1 MKKKEVLVLFKTHLD
16 VGFTDYSKNII
27 NNYLNV
33 FIPNAIRVGY
43 ELRGS
48 NTPFIWTVGSWMIW
62 KALKEDKTGTVEQ
75 AVRDGILN
83 WHGLPFTTHTELLT
97 PELFEFGL
105 NISAELDKKFGRK
118 TIGAKMT
125 DVPGHTKGMISLM
138 QKKGLEFLHIG
149 VNTVTPMPPVPPL
162 FRWKNGKDN
171 IIVMY
176 EHGYGFTTEFDDF
189 VVCFA
194 HTNDNMGPQS
204 KEEII
209 SIYNDIQRK
218 YPNHSIKAATLNDVA
233 ERIKNIKDIPIFE
246 GEIGDT
252 WIHGAA
258 TDPQKLSRYRQL
270 LRYTKA
276 NNIHDEK
283 LYENLLLIPEHT
295 WGMDIKLYFKD
306 SIHYTYAQ
314 MSECT
319 KERET
324 IEKSWEEQR
333 DYVRKAEN
341 ILGIATSYNTEK
353 PQLSQ
358 FIKSQTV
365 QPPNIEISW
374 QIFDNAD
381 YDRYKKCYM
390 QITEKNRD
398 WGSWDYTKVG
408 LPDYVGG
415 IYTAK
420 ATEGYEKGNVKVYK
434 LEFDKNDA
442 EKYGLPYFYLTV
454 NGSNNIEIKWF
465 GKKISRLPQAC
476 WMKFRGFDE
485 KWELNKMG
493 EWIKP
498 DDIVGSPL
506 ISAIEN
512 GIRNSNYQINSL
524 DAALVAPYGRKL
536 LHYNEHDLKQD
547 LYFNL
552 YNNIW
557 NTNFPL
563 WYSDD
568 ALFRFEVTKLK

>member
-75 AVRDGILN
+75 AIRDGILN

-125 DVPGHTKGMISLM
+125 DVPGHTKGMIPLM

-233 ERIKNIKDIPIFE
+233 ERIKNIKDIPVFE

-276 NNIHDEK
+276 NNIHDER

-358 FIKSQTV
+358 FIKLQTV

-454 NGSNNIEIKWF
+454 SGSNNIEIKWF

-476 WMKFRGFDE
+476 WMKFRDFDE

>member
-442 EKYGLPYFYLTV
+442 GKYGLPYFYLTV

-512 GIRNSNYQINSL
+512 GIRNSDYQINSL

>member
-1 MKKKEVLVLFKTHLD
+1 MKNKEVLVLFKTHLD

-27 NNYLNV
+27 DNYVNV
-33 FIPNAIRVGY
+33 FIPNAIKVGY
-43 ELRGS
+43 ELKES
-48 NTPFIWTVGSWMIW
+48 ATPFIWTVGSWMIW
-62 KALKEDKTGTVEQ
+62 KALKEDKTGKVEQ
-75 AVRDGILN
+75 AIRDGILN

-125 DVPGHTKGMISLM
+125 DVPGHTKGMISPM
-138 QKKGLEFLHIG
+138 RKKGLKFLHIG
-149 VNTVTPMPPVPPL
+149 VNTVSPVPPVPNL
-162 FRWKNGKDN
+162 FRWKNGSDD

-176 EHGYGFTTEFDDF
+176 EHGYGYTTEFDDF

-209 SIYNDIQRK
+209 NIYRDIQAEFPD
-218 YPNHSIKAATLNDVA
+218 YSIKAATLNEVA
-233 ERIKNIKDIPIFE
+233 ERIEQIKDIPIFE

-258 TDPQKLSRYRQL
+258 TDPKKLSRYRQL
-270 LRYTKA
+270 LRYVK
-276 NNIHDEK
+276 NNVINEE

-306 SIHYTYAQ
+306 STHYTHEQ
-314 MSECT
+314 MPECAE
-319 KERET
+319 ERKT

-333 DYVRKAEN
+333 NYVREAEN
-341 ILGIATSYNTEK
+341 VLGITTSYDTEMPK
-353 PQLSQ
+353 LSG
-358 FIKSQTV
+358 FVKSDNI
-365 QPPNIEISW
+365 QPLDIEISW
-374 QIFDNAD
+374 QIFDNKD
-381 YDRYKKCYM
+381 YDRYRKDYM
-390 QITEKNRD
+390 QITEENKD
-398 WGSWDYTKVG
+398 WGNWDYTKVG
-408 LPDYVGG
+408 LPDYTGG

-420 ATEGYEKGNVKVYK
+420 ATEEYKKENVKVYK
-434 LEFDKNDA
+434 LEFDKREKD
-442 EKYGLPYFYLTV
+442 KYGLPYFYLTV
-454 NGSNNIEIKWF
+454 DDDDIAIKWF
-465 GKKISRLPQAC
+465 NKKPSRLPQAC
-476 WMKFRGFDE
+476 WLKFKRFEE
-485 KWELNKMG
+485 KWELHKLG

-498 DDIVGSPL
+498 SEIVGSPL

-512 GIRNSNYQINSL
+512 GVRNSECQINSL

-568 ALFRFEVTKLK
+568 AIFRFKVEKLK